1 MILFTSSRKGGG
13 LGTQNFIFP
22 TPPCSPNL
30 CQSRLPWLFLIIS
43 SQFLFNCPNLVS
55 HPPAGPLMSPDG
67 CGMNPHSP
75 MPPSSG
81 GDQNSLM
88 MSPQHMMAAA
98 SMHHQQ
104 HFTDQ
109 GSSRYKS
116 LRTKNL
122 SLVIVNRD
130 STHNDQNQ
138 TPAGVW
144 FCKLPHSRIFVIFK
158 FSEHSMVLNYS
169 MDDINYS
176 NHVCMFSIPW
186 I

>member
-1 MILFTSSRKGGG
+1 MSFQYFKFWKINLKVRFIQKGGDWEP
-13 LGTQNFIFP
+13 QNFYFLHYHAPRI
-22 TPPCSPNL
+22 CANL
-30 CQSRLPWLFLIIS
+30 ASRFLIIS
-43 SQFLFNCPNLVS
+43 SQFLFNCPNLLS

-116 LRTKNL
+116 L
-122 SLVIVNRD
+122 
-130 STHNDQNQ
+130 
-138 TPAGVW
+138 
-144 FCKLPHSRIFVIFK
+144 
-158 FSEHSMVLNYS
+158 
-169 MDDINYS
+169 
-176 NHVCMFSIPW
+176 
-186 I
+186 